1 MLLAIGIIYLI
12 LFFICGIG
20 ATGFVIYAFFIAD
33 KDKKE
38 DN

>member
-1 MLLAIGIIYLI
+1 MLLAIIIIYLI
-12 LFFICGIG
+12 LFFIWGIG

>member
-1 MLLAIGIIYLI
+1 MLLVWIICLI

-20 ATGFVIYAFFIAD
+20 ATGFIIYAFFIAD

>member
-1 MLLAIGIIYLI
+1 MLLAIRIICLI

-20 ATGFVIYAFFIAD
+20 VTGFIIYAFFIAD

>member
-1 MLLAIGIIYLI
+1 MLLAIRIICLI
-12 LFFICGIG
+12 LFFIYGIG
-20 ATGFVIYAFFIAD
+20 ATGFIIYAFFIAD

>member
-1 MLLAIGIIYLI
+1 MLLAIRIIYLI

-20 ATGFVIYAFFIAD
+20 ATGFVIYVFFIAD

>member
-1 MLLAIGIIYLI
+1 MLLAIRIICLI

-20 ATGFVIYAFFIAD
+20 ATGFIIYAFFIAD
-33 KDKKE
+33 QDKKE